1 MTNNERSVTPHSEAA
16 RPVQAG
22 VRRVEEILTPSADI
36 VETPESYVLMLDMPG
51 VTRESLSI
59 SMEQNILK
67 VRGTVEPSHTQSG
80 EMLFREIRATGYD
93 RSFNLGAGVDRSRID
108 AAYDQGVLTVTLPK
122 REEMKPR
129 EITIR

>member
-1 MTNNERSVTPHSEAA
+1 MTNNERSVTTHSDAA
-16 RPVQAG
+16 RTVQTG

-36 VETPESYVLMLDMPG
+36 VETPDSYLLMLDMPG

-59 SMEQNILK
+59 SMEQNVLK
-67 VRGTVEPSHTQSG
+67 VKGTVEELHTQGG